1 MSFVA
6 LPASP
11 ISPENAVV
19 AGDSWYPDIDVNAM
33 RDALRI
39 TDQVTHAR
47 ITGAIEGGLLTVE
60 GELAFWRATQ
70 ESEGA
75 TTLEKVEPDRTVAGE
90 HRLTLLYTRAVRFH
104 AAAELAELHRDLSAT
119 TDGQTRAEPQ
129 LLTAEDYRKLATQA
143 VRDILGQ
150 PRVAVELI

>member
-6 LPASP
+6 LPPAPTSP
-11 ISPENAVV
+11 DNAVV
-19 AGDSWYPDIDVNAM
+19 AGDGWYPDIDCNAM

-39 TDQVTHAR
+39 SDQVTHPRLVA
-47 ITGAIEGGLLTVE
+47 AIEGGLFTLE

-70 ESEGA
+70 ESAGA
-75 TTLEKVEPDRTVAGE
+75 AALVDVEPDREVAGQ
-90 HRLTLLYTRAVRFH
+90 HRLTLLYTRAVRFS

-129 LLTAEDYRKLATQA
+129 MLTAEDYRKRATQA

-150 PRVAVELI
+150 PRTAVELI

>member
-11 ISPENAVV
+11 TSPVNSVV
-19 AGDSWYPDIDVNAM
+19 EGDGWYPDIDCNVM
-33 RDALRI
+33 RDKLRI

-47 ITGAIEGGLLTVE
+47 LVGAIEGGLLTVE
-60 GELAFWRATQ
+60 GELAWWRAVQ
-70 ESEGA
+70 EAEGFS
-75 TTLEKVEPDRTVAGE
+75 TLAQVEPTRMLAGE
-90 HRLTLLYTRAVRFH
+90 HRLSLLYTRAVRFH
-104 AAAELAELHRDLSAT
+104 AGAELAELHRDLSAT

-129 LLTAEDYRKLATQA
+129 LLTAEEYRKLATQA
-143 VRDILGQ
+143 VRDILGT

>member
-6 LPASP
+6 LPPSP
-11 ISPENAVV
+11 TSPDSSEVL
-19 AGDSWYPDIDVNAM
+19 GDGWYPAIDCNAM
-33 RDALRI
+33 RDTLRI
-39 TDQVTHAR
+39 SDQITHAR
-47 ITGAIEGGLLTVE
+47 LVGSIEGGLLTVE

-70 ESEGA
+70 ESAGFA
-75 TTLEKVEPDRTVAGE
+75 NLAAVEPLRMIGAK
-90 HRLTLLYTRAVRFH
+90 HRLTLLYTRAVRFS

-129 LLTAEDYRKLATQA
+129 MLTAEDYRKLATQA
-143 VRDILGQ
+143 VRDILGV

>member
-1 MSFVA
+1 MTFVA

-11 ISPENAVV
+11 TSPANSVV
-19 AGDSWYPDIDVNAM
+19 AGDGWYPDIDVNAM

-47 ITGAIEGGLLTVE
+47 IVGAIEGGLLTVE
-60 GELAFWRATQ
+60 GELAYWRATK
-70 ESEGA
+70 EADSFE
-75 TTLEKVEPDRTVAGE
+75 TLEEVDPHRTIGGE
-90 HRLTLLYTRAVRFH
+90 HRLTVLYLRAVRFH

-119 TDGQTRAEPQ
+119 TDGQARAEPQ
-129 LLTAEDYRKLATQA
+129 LLTAEDYRKLATQT
-143 VRDILGQ
+143 VRDILGV

>member
-1 MSFVA
+1 MTFVA

-11 ISPENAVV
+11 TSPVNSVV
-19 AGDSWYPDIDVNAM
+19 AGDGWYPDIDVNAM

-47 ITGAIEGGLLTVE
+47 IVGAIEGGLLTVD
-60 GELAFWRATQ
+60 GELAFWRATR
-70 ESEGA
+70 ESEGCA
-75 TTLEKVEPDRTVAGE
+75 NLEEVEPDRMLAGE
-90 HRLTLLYTRAVRFH
+90 HRLTVLYIRAVRFH

-119 TDGQTRAEPQ
+119 TDGQARAEPQ
-129 LLTAEDYRKLATQA
+129 LLTAEDYRKLATLA
-143 VRDILGQ
+143 VRDILGV

>member
-11 ISPENAVV
+11 TSPEDSVV
-19 AGDSWYPDIDVNAM
+19 AGDLWYPDIDCNAM

-47 ITGAIEGGLLTVE
+47 LVGAIEGGLLTVE
-60 GELAFWRATQ
+60 GELAYWRALQ
-70 ESEGA
+70 EADGA
-75 TTLEKVEPDRTVAGE
+75 TNLAAVEQDRTIGGE
-90 HRLTLLYTRAVRFH
+90 HRLTLLYIRAVRFH

-119 TDGQTRAEPQ
+119 TEGQTRAEPQ
-129 LLTAEDYRKLATQA
+129 LLTAEDYRKLATA
-143 VRDILGQ
+143 AIRDILGV
-150 PRVAVELI
+150 PRTTVELI

>member
-6 LPASP
+6 LPPSP
-11 ISPENAVV
+11 TSPENSVV
-19 AGDSWYPDIDVNAM
+19 AGDGWYPDIDCNAM

-39 TDQVTHAR
+39 TDQITHPR
-47 ITGAIEGGLLTVE
+47 LTGAIEGGLLTVE
-60 GELAFWRATQ
+60 GELAFWRATR
-70 ESEGA
+70 EAEGA
-75 TTLEKVEPDRTVAGE
+75 TSLADVDPDRQTAGE

-119 TDGQTRAEPQ
+119 TDGQIRAEPQ
-129 LLTAEDYRKLATQA
+129 MLTAEEYRKLATQA

>member
-6 LPASP
+6 LPPAPTSPDASK
-11 ISPENAVV
+11 VD
-19 AGDSWYPDIDVNAM
+19 GDGWYPDIDCNAM

-39 TDQVTHAR
+39 TDQITHQR
-47 ITGAIEGGLLTVE
+47 LVGAIEGGLLTVE

-70 ESEGA
+70 ESAGFA
-75 TTLEKVEPDRTVAGE
+75 TLAAVEPLRMTGAV
-90 HRLTLLYTRAVRFH
+90 HRLTLLYTRAVRFS

-129 LLTAEDYRKLATQA
+129 MLTAEDYRKLATHA
-143 VRDILGQ
+143 VRDILGT

>member
-11 ISPENAVV
+11 ISPASSVV
-19 AGDSWYPDIDVNAM
+19 AGDGWYPDIDVNAM

-39 TDQVTHAR
+39 TDLVTHTR
-47 ITGAIEGGLLTVE
+47 IVGAIEGGLLTVE
-60 GELAFWRATQ
+60 GELAYWRATKEADGLQ
-70 ESEGA
+70 S
-75 TTLEKVEPDRTVAGE
+75 LEEVDPDRTIGGD
-90 HRLTLLYTRAVRFH
+90 HRLTVLYVRAVRFH

-129 LLTAEDYRKLATQA
+129 LLTAEEYRKLATQA
-143 VRDILGQ
+143 VRDILGV

>member
-11 ISPENAVV
+11 VSPENSVV
-19 AGDSWYPDIDVNAM
+19 PGDGWYPEIDVNAM

-39 TDQVTHAR
+39 TDQITHAR
-47 ITGAIEGGLLTVE
+47 IVGAIEGGLLTVE

-70 ESEGA
+70 ESEGFA
-75 TTLEKVEPDRTVAGE
+75 DLAAVDPDSMIGGE

-119 TDGQTRAEPQ
+119 TDGASRAEPQ
-129 LLTAEDYRKLATQA
+129 LLTAEDYRKHATA
-143 VRDILGQ
+143 AIRDILGT
-150 PRVAVELI
+150 PRVTVELI

>member
-6 LPASP
+6 LPPSPVSPDAS
-11 ISPENAVV
+11 VV
-19 AGDSWYPDIDVNAM
+19 PGDGWFPDIDCNAM

-39 TDQVTHAR
+39 TDQITHR
-47 ITGAIEGGLLTVE
+47 RLIGAIEGGLLTIE
-60 GELAFWRATQ
+60 GELAFWRATK

-75 TTLEKVEPDRTVAGE
+75 ASIEDVDPDRMIAGE
-90 HRLTLLYTRAVRFH
+90 HRLTLLYTRAVRFS

-129 LLTAEDYRKLATQA
+129 MLTAEDYRKLATQA
-143 VRDILGQ
+143 VRDMLGQ
-150 PRVAVELI
+150 PRTAVELI

>member
-11 ISPENAVV
+11 VSPDNAVV
-19 AGDSWYPDIDVNAM
+19 PGDGWYPDIDVNAM

-47 ITGAIEGGLLTVE
+47 IVGAIEGGLLTVE

-70 ESEGA
+70 ESEGFA
-75 TTLEKVEPDRTVAGE
+75 ALDEIEPDRMIGGE

-119 TDGQTRAEPQ
+119 TDGATRAEPQ
-129 LLTAEDYRKLATQA
+129 LLTAEDYRKHATA
-143 VRDILGQ
+143 AIRDILGT
-150 PRVAVELI
+150 PRVTVELI

>member
-6 LPASP
+6 LPPSP
-11 ISPENAVV
+11 TSPEGAFV
-19 AGDSWYPDIDVNAM
+19 AGDGWYPAIDCNAM

-39 TDQVTHAR
+39 TDQITHQR
-47 ITGAIEGGLLTVE
+47 LVSAIEGGLLTVE

-70 ESEGA
+70 ESTGFA
-75 TTLEKVEPDRTVAGE
+75 NLAAVEPLRMMADQ
-90 HRLTLLYTRAVRFH
+90 HRLTLLYTRAVRFS

-129 LLTAEDYRKLATQA
+129 MLTAEDYRKLATQA
-143 VRDILGQ
+143 VRDILGE

>member
-6 LPASP
+6 LPPSP
-11 ISPENAVV
+11 TSPEGAIV
-19 AGDSWYPDIDVNAM
+19 AGDGWYPDVDCNVI

-39 TDQVTHAR
+39 SDQITHQR
-47 ITGAIEGGLLTVE
+47 LVGAIEGGLLTVE

-70 ESEGA
+70 ESAGFAALAEVDPER
-75 TTLEKVEPDRTVAGE
+75 TTAGE
-90 HRLTLLYTRAVRFH
+90 HRLTLLYTRAVRFS

-129 LLTAEDYRKLATQA
+129 MLTAEDYRKLATQA
-143 VRDILGQ
+143 VRDILGE

>member
-11 ISPENAVV
+11 VSPDNSVV
-19 AGDSWYPDIDVNAM
+19 PGDGWYPEIDVNAM

-39 TDQVTHAR
+39 TDQITHAR
-47 ITGAIEGGLLTVE
+47 IVGAIEGGLLTVE

-70 ESEGA
+70 ESEGFA
-75 TTLEKVEPDRTVAGE
+75 DLAAVDPDRMIGGE

-119 TDGQTRAEPQ
+119 TDGATRAEPQ
-129 LLTAEDYRKLATQA
+129 LLTAEDYRKHATA
-143 VRDILGQ
+143 AIRDILGT
-150 PRVAVELI
+150 PRVTVELI

>member
-11 ISPENAVV
+11 VSPENSVV
-19 AGDSWYPDIDVNAM
+19 PGDGWYPEIDVNAM

-39 TDQVTHAR
+39 TDQITHAR
-47 ITGAIEGGLLTVE
+47 IVGAIEGGLLTVE

-70 ESEGA
+70 ESEGFTDLA
-75 TTLEKVEPDRTVAGE
+75 AVDPDRMIGGE

-119 TDGQTRAEPQ
+119 TDGATRAEPQ
-129 LLTAEDYRKLATQA
+129 LLTAEDYRKHATA
-143 VRDILGQ
+143 AIRDILGT
-150 PRVAVELI
+150 PRVTVELI

>member
-11 ISPENAVV
+11 TSPKSSVV
-19 AGDSWYPDIDVNAM
+19 AGDGWYPDIDCNAM

-47 ITGAIEGGLLTVE
+47 LVGAIEGGLLTVE
-60 GELAFWRATQ
+60 GELAWWRATK
-70 ESEGA
+70 ESEGFA
-75 TTLEKVEPDRTVAGE
+75 ALAEVDPERTIGGE
-90 HRLTLLYTRAVRFH
+90 HRLTVLYTRAVRFH
-104 AAAELAELHRDLSAT
+104 AGAELAELHRDLSAT

-129 LLTAEDYRKLATQA
+129 LLTAEDYRKHATA
-143 VRDILGQ
+143 AIRDILGV
-150 PRVAVELI
+150 PRTTVELI

>member
-11 ISPENAVV
+11 TSPANSKVD
-19 AGDSWYPDIDVNAM
+19 GDGWYPDIDCNAM

-47 ITGAIEGGLLTVE
+47 LVGAIEGGLLTVE

-70 ESEGA
+70 ESEGFTA
-75 TTLEKVEPDRTVAGE
+75 LANVEPERTIGGE

-129 LLTAEDYRKLATQA
+129 LLTAEDYRKLATA
-143 VRDILGQ
+143 AIRDILAV
-150 PRVAVELI
+150 PRTTVELI

>member
-11 ISPENAVV
+11 TSPEYSVV
-19 AGDSWYPDIDVNAM
+19 PGDGWYPDIDCNAM

-39 TDQVTHAR
+39 TDQVTHQR
-47 ITGAIEGGLLTVE
+47 LVGAIEGGLLTVE
-60 GELAFWRATQ
+60 GELAYWRATK
-70 ESEGA
+70 EAEGCQA
-75 TTLEKVEPDRTVAGE
+75 LADVDPDRITGSE

-104 AAAELAELHRDLSAT
+104 SAAELAELHRDLSAT
-119 TDGQTRAEPQ
+119 TEGQARAEPQ

-143 VRDILGQ
+143 IRDILRT

>member
-6 LPASP
+6 LPPAPTSPDASK
-11 ISPENAVV
+11 VD
-19 AGDSWYPDIDVNAM
+19 GDGWYPDIDCNTM

-39 TDQVTHAR
+39 TDQITHQR
-47 ITGAIEGGLLTVE
+47 LVGAIEGGLLTVE

-70 ESEGA
+70 ESAGFA
-75 TTLEKVEPDRTVAGE
+75 TLAAVEPLRMIGGQ
-90 HRLTLLYTRAVRFH
+90 HRLTLLYTRAVRFS

-129 LLTAEDYRKLATQA
+129 TLTAEDYRKLATHA
-143 VRDILGQ
+143 VRDILGT

>member
-1 MSFVA
+1 MTFVA
-6 LPASP
+6 LPAPPTSP
-11 ISPENAVV
+11 ANAKV
-19 AGDSWYPDIDVNAM
+19 AGDGWYPDVDCNAM

-47 ITGAIEGGLLTVE
+47 LVGAIEGGLLTVE
-60 GELAFWRATQ
+60 GELAFWRATR
-70 ESEGA
+70 ESEGFA
-75 TTLEKVEPDRTVAGE
+75 TLADVAPDRMIGDE
-90 HRLTLLYTRAVRFH
+90 HRLTVLYTRAVRFH

-129 LLTAEDYRKLATQA
+129 MLTAEDYRKLATQA
-143 VRDILGQ
+143 VRDILGT

>member
-6 LPASP
+6 LPPSP
-11 ISPENAVV
+11 TSPANSVV
-19 AGDSWYPDIDVNAM
+19 AGDGWYPDINCNAM

-39 TDQVTHAR
+39 TDQITHNR
-47 ITGAIEGGLLTVE
+47 LTGAIEGGLLTVE
-60 GELAFWRATQ
+60 GELAFWRAMR

-75 TTLEKVEPDRTVAGE
+75 ASLAAVDPARMTAGE

-129 LLTAEDYRKLATQA
+129 MLTAEDYRKLATQA
-143 VRDILGQ
+143 VRDILGA